1 MWLFTNLYAQYAL
14 EGDCQTNYA
23 WWFANQMMWMTS
35 DVFESWMMSRNV
47 QFKFQKRKV
56 LLIMDELLLTPLS
69 MLVGVDH
76 LVFNLQL
83 SNIIIVF
90 LPRNV
95 TSVLQPLDQGIS
107 ASSKVQFKK
116 KLLQWVLSWFVST
129 TTHDH

>member
-1 MWLFTNLYAQYAL
+1 
-14 EGDCQTNYA
+14 
-23 WWFANQMMWMTS
+23 
-35 DVFESWMMSRNV
+35 MSRNV